1 LALQRDNLWYKD
13 AVIYQL
19 HVRSFYDSNAD
30 GVGDFPGLTQKLDY
44 LQELGITAIW
54 LLPFYPSPLRDDGY
68 DIADYTSVNPAYG
81 SLEDFKAFLDAAN
94 TLSDDLSA
102 VMQQL
107 DLQGVTLVTHSMG
120 CGELVRYFSLHG
132 GRGIARIVMVAPIT
146 PGALKTPDNPDGVDT
161 AALEK
166 AREALCTDRP
176 HVIAAAAPAF
186 FGAPKNPVSAEMM
199 QWWTDMLLQCTMKV
213 LLQLHRVFTT
223 TDFRPDLRTISLP
236 TLIIQGDCDTST
248 PLELSGRKTAA
259 LIPGSQ
265 LKVYESAAHGLPV
278 THAERLITI
287 CWSSPP
293 VELAIHWGRRRRIR
307 PPHSV
312 QLIRRGHEL

>member
-1 LALQRDNLWYKD
+1 
-13 AVIYQL
+13 
-19 HVRSFYDSNAD
+19 
-30 GVGDFPGLTQKLDY
+30 
-44 LQELGITAIW
+44 
-54 LLPFYPSPLRDDGY
+54 
-68 DIADYTSVNPAYG
+68 
-81 SLEDFKAFLDAAN
+81 
-94 TLSDDLSA
+94 
-102 VMQQL
+102 
-107 DLQGVTLVTHSMG
+107 
-120 CGELVRYFSLHG
+120 
-132 GRGIARIVMVAPIT
+132 MVAPIT

-166 AREALCTDRP
+166 AREALCRDHP

-199 QWWTDMLLQCTMKV
+199 QWWTDMLLQRSMKV

-223 TDFRPDLRTISLP
+223 TDFRPDLQTISLP

-248 PLELSGRKTAA
+248 RSNSPDAKPQPSYPAASSKSTRARRTDCPSLTLSA
-259 LIPGSQ
+259 S
-265 LKVYESAAHGLPV
+265 
-278 THAERLITI
+278 ITI